1 MGRCKQGCV
10 LIEES
15 VVYSHISK
23 KEKST
28 QMTQLQD
35 VVLLNGEKPVMLLS
49 NVGIMSVLLGMVAV
63 GMFALIV
70 KLITSDSL

>member
-1 MGRCKQGCV
+1 MGRCKQGHV
-10 LIEES
+10 LIEDS
-15 VVYSHISK
+15 IVYSHISK

-70 KLITSDSL
+70 KLIASDSL

>member
-1 MGRCKQGCV
+1 V

-15 VVYSHISK
+15 VVYSHINK

>member
-1 MGRCKQGCV
+1 MD
-10 LIEES
+10 
-15 VVYSHISK
+15 
-23 KEKST
+23 
-28 QMTQLQD
+28 QLQE

-70 KLITSDSL
+70 KLITSDSI